1 MQNNWHHLSDVPT
14 QTVISLKFSADLKAV
29 GFRFCGPKTF
39 YALMQ
44 AAGLVNDRLVSCPAH
59 AKVARLVGAAIG

>member
-1 MQNNWHHLSDVPT
+1 
-14 QTVISLKFSADLKAV
+14 LKAV